1 MNILIQYLNRG
12 PGIIPHLV
20 KIRDMDI
27 VPFEVTRASA
37 CFLFISPPFISSKYF
52 QNEKSNKC
60 TQLFEKCNGGP
71 SSHPDVLGQKYFKLQ
86 KISDSRKVIYTW
98 YVIVSVLIG

>member
-1 MNILIQYLNRG
+1 MVSQPKFYPFLFHIFVERVNILIQYLNRG

-27 VPFEVTRASA
+27 VPFEVTRAS
-37 CFLFISPPFISSKYF
+37 CLFSVYTFSPFISSKYF

-71 SSHPDVLGQKYFKLQ
+71 SS
-86 KISDSRKVIYTW
+86 
-98 YVIVSVLIG
+98 LIQTS